1 MEGGREKTHS
11 QRLMMCNLWKSK
23 LMLKCDFLFRAQ
35 CCQVQQEDSR
45 VWQQSKDSA
54 HFWMKIPNKIQD

>member
-1 MEGGREKTHS
+1 
-11 QRLMMCNLWKSK
+11 
-23 LMLKCDFLFRAQ
+23 MLKCDVLLSAQ

-54 HFWMKIPNKIQD
+54 HFWMKIANKIQD